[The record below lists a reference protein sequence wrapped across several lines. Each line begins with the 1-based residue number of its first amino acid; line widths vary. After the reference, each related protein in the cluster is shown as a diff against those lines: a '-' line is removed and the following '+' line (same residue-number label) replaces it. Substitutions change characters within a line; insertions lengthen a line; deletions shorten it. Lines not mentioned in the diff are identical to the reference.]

1 MTLKDG
7 TLGMLFNQHV
17 YIDLTRFISRFW
29 RRWISVPRYV
39 CLECKK
45 RRAGG
50 YFTIKRE
57 KEEVSCPY
65 CGSNKV
71 KKLS

>member
-1 MTLKDG
+1 MTLKNG

-17 YIDLTRFISRFW
+17 YIDPTRCIFRFW

-50 YFTIKRE
+50 YFTIKNE
-57 KEEVSCPY
+57 KEEASCPY